1 MGTREPKSS
10 LYEILIL
17 KFLEDGEWEDA
28 IYYTK
33 LWNETSN
40 SNVFAALIALKVGEE
55 LSKDLKE
62 NLLDILIIYMWKPKE
77 LVELLEQIIHTDD
90 SKVLKQLIAQVLF
103 ENDLR
108 PEDYYNRNP
117 LLSPL
122 FKKLENPAN
131 IKSLKDYYKELRRV
145 DMDLQRN
152 EVYYLYYRLL
162 LCEPERAHELHQKY
176 YDGIDVNV
184 LEILVRELSRNKS
197 NMFNSLEVLLF
208 AYKSLM
214 ALYSLNYLG
223 TEFDSLSDLFAMGY
237 VELKETYSQLLTELE
252 EEMIVIEESEKLAV
266 MKHMEMIYLRRK

>member
-1 MGTREPKSS
+1 
-10 LYEILIL
+10 
-17 KFLEDGEWEDA
+17 
-28 IYYTK
+28 
-33 LWNETSN
+33 
-40 SNVFAALIALKVGEE
+40 
-55 LSKDLKE
+55 
-62 NLLDILIIYMWKPKE
+62 
-77 LVELLEQIIHTDD
+77 
-90 SKVLKQLIAQVLF
+90 
-103 ENDLR
+103 
-108 PEDYYNRNP
+108 
-117 LLSPL
+117 
-122 FKKLENPAN
+122 
-131 IKSLKDYYKELRRV
+131 
-145 DMDLQRN
+145 MDLQRN